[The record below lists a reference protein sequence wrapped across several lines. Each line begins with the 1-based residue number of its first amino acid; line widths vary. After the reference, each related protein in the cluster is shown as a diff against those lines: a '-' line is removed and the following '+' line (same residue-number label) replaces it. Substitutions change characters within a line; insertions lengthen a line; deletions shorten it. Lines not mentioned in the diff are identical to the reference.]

1 MKINVTKAWCEKM
14 AHREAYAEISAGL
27 LAIDPIFETESVSEA
42 SGDKTRFVLQ
52 RFIELGRRD
61 KKLSVEQLAEQAD
74 IEISELISIESD
86 IHHLPEPRTLY
97 QLAQTFDV
105 SQTKLME
112 LSGLTKPKDVNYL
125 EEAVR
130 YAARS
135 ESIEKLNPEEQ
146 AALDGLI
153 SVLSKK

>member
-1 MKINVTKAWCEKM
+1 MKINISKVWCEKM
-14 AHREAYAEISAGL
+14 ARRETCAEIGAGL
-27 LAIDPIFETESVSEA
+27 LAIDPVIDNEYVTKT
-42 SGDKTRFVLQ
+42 SGDDTRFVLQ

-61 KKLSVEQLAEQAD
+61 MNLSVEQLAERAD
-74 IEISELISIESD
+74 IAISELISIETD

-97 QLAQTFDV
+97 QLAQVFSV
-105 SQTKLME
+105 SQGKLME

-135 ESIEKLNPEEQ
+135 ESIERLNSEEQ

>member
-14 AHREAYAEISAGL
+14 ARREAYAEVGAGL
-27 LAIDPIFETESVSEA
+27 LAIDPTFEIESVSET
-42 SGDKTRFVLQ
+42 SSDETRFVLQ
-52 RFIELGRRD
+52 RFIELGRRGMG
-61 KKLSVEQLAEQAD
+61 LSVEQLAEQAD
-74 IEISELISIESD
+74 IEIAELISIESD

-97 QLAQTFDV
+97 QLAQVFEV
-105 SQTKLME
+105 SQVKLME
-112 LSGLTKPKDVNYL
+112 LSGLTNPKDVNYL

>member
-1 MKINVTKAWCEKM
+1 MKINVSKAWCEKV
-14 AHREAYAEISAGL
+14 AHKEAHAEVSAGL
-27 LAIDPIFETESVSEA
+27 LAVDPIFENEFISEVSNDE
-42 SGDKTRFVLQ
+42 TRFVLQ
-52 RFIELGRRD
+52 RFIELGRRSM
-61 KKLSVEQLAEQAD
+61 KLSVEQLAERAD
-74 IEISELISIESD
+74 IDISELLSIETD
-86 IHHLPEPRTLY
+86 IHYLPEPRTLY
-97 QLAQTFDV
+97 QLAQVFNV
-105 SQTKLME
+105 SQGKLME
-112 LSGLTKPKDVNYL
+112 LSGLTKPKNVNYL

>member
-1 MKINVTKAWCEKM
+1 M
-14 AHREAYAEISAGL
+14 ARREAYAEIGAGL
-27 LAIDPIFETESVSEA
+27 LAVDPIFDNEFVSET
-42 SGDKTRFVLQ
+42 SGDETRFVLQ
-52 RFIELGRRD
+52 RFIELGRRGMN
-61 KKLSVEQLAEQAD
+61 LSVEQLAEKAD
-74 IEISELISIESD
+74 IEISELISIEAD
-86 IHHLPEPRTLY
+86 IHHLPEARTLY
-97 QLAQTFDV
+97 QLAQVFDV
-105 SQTKLME
+105 SQGKLME

-146 AALDGLI
+146 AALDGLV

>member
-14 AHREAYAEISAGL
+14 ARREACAEIGAGL
-27 LAIDPIFETESVSEA
+27 LAVDPIFDNEFVSEA
-42 SGDKTRFVLQ
+42 FSDETRFVLQ
-52 RFIELGRRD
+52 RFIELGRRGMN
-61 KKLSVEQLAEQAD
+61 LSVEQLAEKAD
-74 IEISELISIESD
+74 IEISDLISIEAD

-97 QLAQTFDV
+97 QLAQVFDV
-105 SQTKLME
+105 SQGKLME

-146 AALDGLI
+146 AALDGLV